1 MVSPTKNVHYTAF
14 SVSRV
19 DARSLWEKLDG
30 HKRKK
35 HSVLLCF
42 LVAGRRI
49 ELRTS

>member
-1 MVSPTKNVHYTAF
+1 MKTRQNFELSASAVSTPAPY
-14 SVSRV
+14 R
-19 DARSLWEKLDG
+19 EKLDA